1 MLLEMMKPIRDS
13 KFLFPPRDILQDPNQ
28 AMHKFGSV
36 DSKSV
41 YCYDYYV
48 WFEVYMNEQ
57 I

>member
-1 MLLEMMKPIRDS
+1 MKPIRDS